1 MRMRTTRE
9 AGFTL
14 IEVMAAVAIFSIA
27 MTAVYATFTF
37 QHKSYTTQS
46 HVAQMQE
53 NFRDALVP
61 LNRDIRLAG
70 YGIPAP
76 VTIPDGAVA
85 AGVTTIRSLYPVDKT
100 TGPDT
105 LYIMYLY
112 DMDSNQPPTTITS
125 PMPNPSAEFNVAQ
138 VTGFLEGDL
147 CFITNGGAADI
158 FQVTQVQGGS
168 LKIQHNPGG
177 SATDYNNAG
186 GHNTFPPGGY
196 DTGSKLAKARFL
208 RYFVDTTTDP
218 DHPTLMVD
226 RMGGA
231 PPQPVADD
239 IEDMQFQYFL
249 DTDFDGVPDTWS
261 DNPGDLTQVRQV
273 RILLCARTRFPEKGW
288 QEVRPAL
295 GNRPAGTGADG
306 YRRRTLAITLDVRN
320 AGI

>member
-14 IEVMAAVAIFSIA
+14 IEVMAADVIFSIA

-46 HVAQMQE
+46 YVAQMQE
-53 NFRDALVP
+53 NFRDAMVP

-76 VTIPDGAVA
+76 VTIPDNTVA
-85 AGVTTIRSLYPVDKT
+85 SGVTNIRSLYPVDKT
-100 TGPDT
+100 TGPDA

-112 DMDSNQPPTTITS
+112 DMDGNQPPTTISS

-138 VTGFLEGDL
+138 VTGFQIGDL
-147 CFITNGGAADI
+147 CFINNGSAADMFEI
-158 FQVTQVQGGS
+158 TQVQGGS
-168 LKIQHNPGG
+168 LKIQHNPGLFP
-177 SATDYNNAG
+177 TDYNDPG
-186 GHNTFPPGGY
+186 GHNTFPPAGY
-196 DTGSKLAKARFL
+196 DTGSTIAKARFL
-208 RYFVDTTTDP
+208 RYYVDSTTDP
-218 DHPTLMVD
+218 SHPTLMVD

-231 PPQPVADD
+231 PAQPVADD

-261 DNPGDLTQVRQV
+261 DNPGDLTQIRQV
-273 RILLCARTRFPEKGW
+273 RILLCARTKFPEKGW
-288 QEVRPAL
+288 QEVRPTL
-295 GNRPAGTGADG
+295 GNHPAGTGADG
-306 YRRRTLAITLDVRN
+306 YRRRVLAITVDVRN

>member
-1 MRMRTTRE
+1 MKMRTTRE

-37 QHKSYTTQS
+37 QHQSFTTQS
-46 HVAQMQE
+46 RVASMQE

-76 VTIPDGAVA
+76 VTIPNTAIPG
-85 AGVTTIRSLYPVDKT
+85 GVTSIRSLYPVDNT

-125 PMPNPSAEFNVAQ
+125 PMPNPSAEFNVGQ
-138 VTGFLEGDL
+138 VTGFQVGDL
-147 CFITNGGAADI
+147 CFISDGAAADM
-158 FQVTQVQGGS
+158 FQVTTVQSAS

-177 SATDYNNAG
+177 SNDYNAAG
-186 GHNTFPPGGY
+186 GHTTFPPGGY
-196 DTGSKLAKARFL
+196 DTGSTIAKARFL
-208 RYFVDTTTDP
+208 RYYIDTTTDP
-218 DHPTLMVD
+218 AHPTLMVD

-231 PPQPVADD
+231 TPQPVADD

-249 DTDFDGVPDTWS
+249 DTNFDGVPDTWS
-261 DNPGDLTQVRQV
+261 DNPGDLTQIRQV

-295 GNRPAGTGADG
+295 ANRPAGTGADG
-306 YRRRTLAITLDVRN
+306 YRRRVLAITLDVRN

>member
-37 QHKSYTTQS
+37 QHKSFTTQS

-61 LNRDIRLAG
+61 LNRDVRLAG

-85 AGVTTIRSLYPVDKT
+85 SGVTSVRSLYPVDNT

-105 LYIMYLY
+105 LYILYLY

-125 PMPNPSAEFNVAQ
+125 PMPNPSAEFNVGQ
-138 VTGFLEGDL
+138 VTGFQIGDL
-147 CFITNGGAADI
+147 CFISDGAAADM
-158 FQVTQVQGGS
+158 FQVTTVQSGS

-177 SATDYNNAG
+177 LNDYNAAG

-196 DTGSKLAKARFL
+196 ESGATIAKARFL
-208 RYFVDTTTDP
+208 RYFIDSTTDP
-218 DHPTLMVD
+218 SHPTLMVD

-231 PPQPVADD
+231 TPQPVADD

-249 DTDFDGVPDTWS
+249 DTDFDGVPDTWNDS
-261 DNPGDLTQVRQV
+261 PGDLTQIRQV
-273 RILLCARTRFPEKGW
+273 RILLCARTHLPGKGW
-288 QEVRPAL
+288 KEFRPAL
-295 GNRPAGTGADG
+295 GNRPAGTVADS
-306 YRRRTLAITLDVRN
+306 YRRRVLTITVDVRN